1 LKRESLYTAIT
12 VGDIIKRKEDDGSNN
27 YHSRHHQYNHYSKEK
42 NYSPPLEIDDGKKTT
57 TTNNTP
63 CTTKE
68 QEQKPFLYK
77 HKRVLIIDDEP
88 DITLTYKSALEGDYE
103 DDSKRFEVYTY
114 NDPLEALLN
123 FKPNFYDLL
132 LIDINLPYMNGF
144 ELCEK
149 LLKMDINIRV
159 CFISAGEVNQEAIRE
174 IHPSINIGC
183 FIKKP
188 VTVQDLVKRV
198 KAELE

>member
-12 VGDIIKRKEDDGSNN
+12 VGDIIKRKEDDASNN

-149 LLKMDINIRV
+149 LLKMDINMRA

-198 KAELE
+198 KAELD